1 MVRSALTASLLLV
14 MGLLAGPAMAAGRHA
29 DPELESILP
38 TTLGGVALTV
48 ESQAGPELA
57 TRSAA
62 FDAFLAE
69 LGRTRADFTL
79 ASAYSQGDLPAEVG
93 AWRVKGADPARMLP
107 AFQAAVQKSSAVPL
121 TTAEEDGGGA
131 RSSCGSAIPVRWP
144 AVRSTPM
151 CAATWS
157 SSCRRRGP
165 SSRKKRWPSCRPE
178 ASIGS
183 GDVKALAPVHRQ
195 DHAGDDRDFHGSSG
209 ACAQSSALTMKPAST
224 SSVAE
229 VT

>member
-1 MVRSALTASLLLV
+1 
-14 MGLLAGPAMAAGRHA
+14 MGLLAGPVSAAGRHA

-93 AWRVKGADPARMLP
+93 AWRVRDVDTAKLLP
-107 AFQAAVQKSSAVPL
+107 AFREAVRKRSAQPL
-121 TTAEEDGGGA
+121 ATAEEALGGRAVLRIGNPGEMA
-131 RSSCGSAIPVRWP
+131 RGSLYAY
-144 AVRSTPM
+144 A
-151 CAATWS
+151 
-157 SSCRRRGP
+157 RGDMVLFVQTT
-165 SSRKKRWPSCRPE
+165 RPE
-178 ASIGS
+178 LAEE
-183 GDVKALAPVHRQ
+183 ALAKLP
-195 DHAGDDRDFHGSSG
+195 
-209 ACAQSSALTMKPAST
+209 P
-224 SSVAE
+224 
-229 VT
+229 